1 MELLRGLMD
10 TDGCIS
16 YCDGRYNVTYS
27 SCSKKLLEQIQEL
40 IRGLGFIANIS
51 SPDKRVDKYVG
62 GFCAGV
68 NIRVPNYFKKELFT
82 HPRKYKL
89 ALDAARRGDLMQP
102 FTHLYIH
109 DIQKVTKADSRCIT
123 VDAPDQLYLTE
134 DYIVTHNTFMACYSA
149 IAVGARTLII
159 APTSGIKDQWE
170 ETLVKMFKVPADRV
184 LNVRSPKDFFKVKA
198 DFVVISQ
205 ASLQSLNKTYDL
217 EKIMKDNK
225 FGIKVIDEVQMWF
238 KNIIQVDANSNIA
251 NNWYL
256 TGTFGRSGDEENRIY
271 QEMFGNLAIFREEQ
285 KKATVWNP
293 KPGNVYGM
301 KPYIHTKMVWTH
313 SGLSEKDIK
322 EVTSSMRYSEREGKW
337 VRYGISMPAYTNKI
351 IPPDGRMTK
360 YLMILMD
367 IVKQAN
373 KEVKYGRMLILVG
386 TIAATEIVA
395 KYVAHTLP
403 GKKVGTFHSENDKE
417 LNARNKKECDV
428 LVSTT
433 QSAGTG
439 FDMKDLSKL
448 ILSASMKSWILATQC
463 VGRLRRRPDG
473 KDCYCWDIVD
483 ADIRQL
489 RAWAN
494 VRASTVRQMS
504 KTFKV
509 VDYDINYRECFDT
522 EDDIMDSFITES
534 SLSDSDYVPVFGV
547 AGSYTTD
554 TTKRNDGSD
563 KTKKEIGYAK
573 SAKIFHKI
581 TGGDNMTHIA
591 VSFKPDLSVM
601 YSYDAS
607 GFYIDSIKDGLWN
620 TCTHLY
626 ICVMFVKKSDMKNMK
641 AEINKL
647 IDNASQTRYA
657 MTNIF
662 RAFVTHPRK
671 YDYRYICSTFTGYL
685 LNIANPR
692 NTVKDWSRM
701 RPEDATILPRAYFV
715 KLYKDNTDFLDHQEQ
730 FTAKVDEI
738 FDTHKEEIDDY
749 NNMLP
754 KLLLKDQF
762 QQKNSF
768 DKLMDW
774 VLGYN
779 KLKPEDSTAKPEFKL
794 EED

>member
-1 MELLRGLMD
+1 MKIVKERTRLIFSEYTPEEKRALENKVAAMD
-10 TDGCIS
+10 
-16 YCDGRYNVTYS
+16 
-27 SCSKKLLEQIQEL
+27 
-40 IRGLGFIANIS
+40 NIFMYVD
-51 SPDKRVDKYVG
+51 PDKNTI
-62 GFCAGV
+62 GV
-68 NIRVPNYFKKELFT
+68 PPGMEQTAKEMFPNATWFDRSNEYWD
-82 HPRKYKL
+82 Y
-89 ALDAARRGDLMQP
+89 AR
-102 FTHLYIH
+102 
-109 DIQKVTKADSRCIT
+109 IT
-123 VDAPDQLYLTE
+123 P
-134 DYIVTHNTFMACYSA
+134 VTHDAKPRNQLQIDFINFVLEKAKTKQALAGILGVGVGKTFMACYSA

-217 EKIMKDNK
+217 ERIMKDNK
-225 FGIKVIDEVQMWF
+225 FGIKAIDEVQMWF

-256 TGTFGRSGDEENRIY
+256 TGTFGRSGEDENRIY
-271 QEMFGNLAIFREEQ
+271 QEMFGKLAIFREEQ

-301 KPYIHTKMVWTH
+301 KPYIHTKMIWTH
-313 SGLSEKDIK
+313 AGLPEKDIK
-322 EVTSSMRYSEREGKW
+322 EVTNSMRYSEREGKW

-360 YLMILMD
+360 YLQILLD
-367 IVKQAN
+367 IVQKAN

-386 TIAATEIVA
+386 TIAATEVVA
-395 KYVAHTLP
+395 KYVKHVLP
-403 GKKVGTFHSENDKE
+403 NKKVGTFHSENDKD
-417 LNARNKKECDV
+417 LNDRNKKECDI

-448 ILSASMKSWILATQC
+448 ILSANMKSWILATQC

-494 VRASTVRQMS
+494 VRAETVRKMS

-509 VDYDINYRECFDT
+509 VDYDINYKEYFDT
-522 EDDIMDSFITES
+522 ESNDLLDEILFNES
-534 SLSDSDYVPVFGV
+534 ALSESGYVPVFGV
-547 AGSYTTD
+547 TGSYTTD

-563 KTKKEIGYAK
+563 KTKKEIGYAS
-573 SAKIFHKI
+573 SAKVFHKI
-581 TGGDNMTHIA
+581 TGGDNMTHVA

-601 YSYDAS
+601 YSYDAT

-626 ICVMFVKKSDMKNMK
+626 VCVMFVKKEDMRRMKNV
-641 AEINKL
+641 INKL
-647 IDNASQTRYA
+647 IDHSADTKYA
-657 MTNIF
+657 MTNILRLF
-662 RAFVTHPRK
+662 TSTPRK
-671 YDYRYICSTFTGYL
+671 YDYRFVCSTFVGYL
-685 LNIANPR
+685 LNVANPKFD
-692 NTVKDWSRM
+692 VKDWNRM
-701 RPEDATILPRAYFV
+701 RPEDTTILPRSYFV
-715 KLYKDNTDFLDHQEQ
+715 KLYKDNTDFIDHQAE
-730 FTAKVDEI
+730 FENKVNEI
-738 FDTHKEEIDDY
+738 YSTHQEEIEEY

-754 KLLLKDQF
+754 KIILDRQV
-762 QQKNSF
+762 QQATTF
-768 DKLMDW
+768 DKLMDKL
-774 VLGYN
+774 LGYN
-779 KLKPEDSTAKPEFKL
+779 KIKPEERTARPEYKL
-794 EED
+794 QEDE